1 MDGAF
6 WPIPVKMFVPKSKPP
21 SHTSPVI
28 LASGHPKISPD
39 VSKRETSGRQPKN
52 SSILSPKERALPKLG
67 YAKTLAAQPVG
78 SGAEMIIVEA
88 DLTRGLH
95 SFSIVGLADKAVEE
109 ARDRVSAAVRHSG
122 FKPPKQQNKR
132 IVLSLSPADLK
143 KEGSHYDLA
152 LAIAY
157 LIAAGDLAPCAE
169 EMLFIGELALDGT
182 VRSVRGV
189 LSQVLAAKRYG
200 VKTIFVPPGNS
211 REALLTEGITI
222 YGPKSL
228 AELLQHLK
236 GVKPL
241 PRLVRDRRMLTAPP
255 ALDLSDVKGQESAKR
270 ALEIAAAGR
279 HNIVFYGPPG
289 TGKTML
295 ARALAGILPPLTD
308 DDVLEVTAIHS
319 TAGLLKEGEAMYWP
333 PFRAPHH
340 SISHVAIVGGGA
352 FPKAGEV
359 TLAHKG
365 VLFLDEFPEF
375 DSRAL
380 EALRQPLE
388 DRIVTVS
395 RARASVTFPAD
406 CMIVA
411 AMNPA
416 NTLSDDSRVMMR
428 AAAKQSRR
436 ISRPI
441 VDRLDLW
448 IEVPLVPHDTLANLA
463 NSESSKFVR
472 ARVVAAR
479 TRAEV
484 RTGKK
489 GATNAVLTGREL
501 DEKSGFSA
509 AAKEALTNAATRLHL
524 SPRSYHRT
532 MRVART
538 IADLAG
544 SNLVTPAFVH
554 EALQYRPRGLFGFE

>member
-1 MDGAF
+1 MAPSSPKATKGTASLALEKK
-6 WPIPVKMFVPKSKPP
+6 IVPK
-21 SHTSPVI
+21 H
-28 LASGHPKISPD
+28 
-39 VSKRETSGRQPKN
+39 
-52 SSILSPKERALPKLG
+52 G

-78 SGAEMIIVEA
+78 SGATLVSVEA

-95 SFSIVGLADKAVEE
+95 NFSVVGLADKAVEE
-109 ARDRVSAAVRHSG
+109 ARDRVSAAIRHSG
-122 FKPPKQQNKR
+122 YKPPKQQNKR

-152 LAIAY
+152 LAVAY
-157 LIAAGDLAPCAE
+157 LIAAGDLPTLTE
-169 EMLFIGELALDGT
+169 EVLLIGELALDGT
-182 VRSVRGV
+182 LRAVRGV
-189 LSQVLAAKRYG
+189 LPQVLSAKRHG
-200 VKTIFVPPGNS
+200 TKTVFVPPGNAK
-211 REALLTEGITI
+211 EALLAEGLVV
-222 YGPKSL
+222 YAPASL
-228 AELLQHLK
+228 AELLEHLK
-236 GVKPL
+236 GEKPL
-241 PRLVRDRRMLTAPP
+241 PRLVRDRRIALPPP

-308 DDVLEVTAIHS
+308 DDMLEVTAIHS
-319 TAGLLKEGEAMYWP
+319 TAGLLTEGEAVYWP

-375 DSRAL
+375 DSRTL

-388 DRIVTVS
+388 DKIVTVS
-395 RARASVTFPAD
+395 RARATITFPAD

-416 NTLSDDSRVMMR
+416 STLSEDMRTTMR
-428 AAAKQSRR
+428 AAEKQARR

-448 IEVPLVPHDTLANLA
+448 IEVPLVPHDTLSKLSTGEPSEQVRKRVVLA
-463 NSESSKFVR
+463 R
-472 ARVVAAR
+472 ARAAKR
-479 TRAEV
+479 V
-484 RTGKK
+484 GKK
-489 GATNAVLTGREL
+489 SASNASLSGREL
-501 DEKSGFSA
+501 DEKSGFTKE
-509 AAKEALTNAATRLHL
+509 AKETLTQSASRLNL

-544 SNLVTPAFVH
+544 ADLVTPAFVH

>member
-1 MDGAF
+1 MPVAK
-6 WPIPVKMFVPKSKPP
+6 PKSSVRATVPVKRAVQ
-21 SHTSPVI
+21 
-28 LASGHPKISPD
+28 
-39 VSKRETSGRQPKN
+39 KR
-52 SSILSPKERALPKLG
+52 G
-67 YAKTLAAQPVG
+67 YAKTFAAQPVG
-78 SGAEMIIVEA
+78 SSAEIVMVEA

-95 SFSIVGLADKAVEE
+95 AFSIVGLADKAVEE
-109 ARDRVSAAVRHSG
+109 ARDRLSAAIRHSG
-122 FKPPKQQNKR
+122 HKSPKKQNKR
-132 IVLSLSPADLK
+132 IVLSLSPANLK

-152 LAIAY
+152 LALAY
-157 LIAAGDLAPCAE
+157 LIAAEDLEALNE
-169 EMLFIGELALDGT
+169 GILFVGELALDGT
-182 VRSVRGV
+182 LRAVKGV
-189 LSQVLAAKRYG
+189 LPQVLAAKRHG
-200 VKTIFVPPGNS
+200 VTTIFVPPGNA
-211 REALLTEGITI
+211 REALLAEGMAVYAPST
-222 YGPKSL
+222 L
-228 AELLQHLK
+228 TELLQHVR
-236 GVKPL
+236 GEKPL
-241 PRLVRDRRMLTAPP
+241 PRLVRDHRVSAPP
-255 ALDLSDVKGQESAKR
+255 PSVDLSEVKGQESAKR

-295 ARALAGILPPLTD
+295 ARALAGILPPLVD
-308 DDVLEVTAIHS
+308 DDMLEVTAIHS
-319 TAGLLKEGEAMYWP
+319 TAGLLKDGEAVHWP

-375 DSRAL
+375 DSRTL

-388 DRIVTVS
+388 DRVVTVS

-416 NTLSDDSRVMMR
+416 DTLSDDSRVNIR
-428 AAAKQSRR
+428 AAAKQARR

-448 IEVPLVPHDTLANLA
+448 IEVPLVPHETLSKL
-463 NSESSKFVR
+463 SDGELSSVVR
-472 ARVVAAR
+472 ERVVSAR
-479 TRAEV
+479 SCAEG

-489 GATNAVLTGREL
+489 GATNAALSGRDL
-501 DEKSGFSA
+501 DEKSGFTA
-509 AAKEALTNAATRLHL
+509 AAKDALTQSATRLHL

-544 SNLVTPAFVH
+544 ADAVTPAHIH

>member
-1 MDGAF
+1 MAVARSDPATVRSTKKA
-6 WPIPVKMFVPKSKPP
+6 P
-21 SHTSPVI
+21 
-28 LASGHPKISPD
+28 
-39 VSKRETSGRQPKN
+39 
-52 SSILSPKERALPKLG
+52 LPKAG

-78 SGAEMIIVEA
+78 SGAELVSVEA

-95 SFSIVGLADKAVEE
+95 NFAVVGLADKAVDE
-109 ARDRVSAAVRHSG
+109 ARDRVSAAIRHSG
-122 FKPPKQQNKR
+122 YKSPKQQNKR
-132 IVLSLSPADLK
+132 IILSLSPADLK
-143 KEGSHYDLA
+143 KEGSHYDLSLA
-152 LAIAY
+152 LAY
-157 LIAAGDLAPCAE
+157 LIAAGDLRPPE
-169 EMLFIGELALDGT
+169 DEMLLIGELSLDGT
-182 VRSVRGV
+182 LRAVKGV
-189 LSQVLAAKRYG
+189 LPQVLAAKRHG
-200 VKTIFVPPGNS
+200 TKTIFVPPGNA
-211 REALLTEGITI
+211 REALLAEGMPV
-222 YGPKSL
+222 YAPKSL
-228 AELLQHLK
+228 SELIEHLK

-241 PRLVRDRRMLTAPP
+241 PKLVRDRRTAPPPP
-255 ALDLSDVKGQESAKR
+255 ALDLADVKGQESAKR

-295 ARALAGILPPLTD
+295 ARALSGILPPLTD
-308 DDVLEVTAIHS
+308 DDMLEVTAIHS
-319 TAGLLKEGEAMYWP
+319 TAGLLTESEAVYWP

-375 DSRAL
+375 DSRTL

-395 RARASVTFPAD
+395 RARATVTFPAD

-416 NTLSDDSRVMMR
+416 DTLSDDSRVALR
-428 AAAKQSRR
+428 AAAKQARR

-448 IEVPLVPHDTLANLA
+448 IEVPLVPHDTLAKLSDGEP
-463 NSESSKFVR
+463 SEEVR
-472 ARVVAAR
+472 KRVVAAR
-479 TRAEV
+479 TRVER
-484 RTGKK
+484 RTGKR
-489 GATNAVLTGREL
+489 GATNGALTGREL
-501 DEKSGFSA
+501 DEKSGFTT
-509 AAKEALTNAATRLHL
+509 AAKETLTQSAARLHL

-544 SNLVTPAFVH
+544 ADTVTPSFVH

>member
-1 MDGAF
+1 MPAA
-6 WPIPVKMFVPKSKPP
+6 KSKPAG
-21 SHTSPVI
+21 T
-28 LASGHPKISPD
+28 
-39 VSKRETSGRQPKN
+39 
-52 SSILSPKERALPKLG
+52 LPKHG

-78 SGAEMIIVEA
+78 SGAQLVSVEA

-95 SFSIVGLADKAVEE
+95 NFSVVGLADKAVEE
-109 ARDRVSAAVRHSG
+109 ARDRVSAAIRHSG
-122 FKPPKQQNKR
+122 YKPPKQQNKR

-152 LAIAY
+152 LALAY
-157 LIAAGDLAPCAE
+157 LIAAGDLLPPPE
-169 EMLFIGELALDGT
+169 EMLLIGELALDGT
-182 VRSVRGV
+182 LRAVRGV
-189 LSQVLAAKRYG
+189 LPQVLAAKRHG
-200 VKTIFVPPGNS
+200 TKTIFVPPGNS
-211 REALLTEGITI
+211 REALLAEGVAI
-222 YGPKSL
+222 YAPKSL

-236 GVKPL
+236 GEKPL
-241 PRLVRDRRMLTAPP
+241 PRLVRDRRALVPP
-255 ALDLSDVKGQESAKR
+255 LAIDLADIKGQESAKR

-308 DDVLEVTAIHS
+308 DDMLEVTAIHS
-319 TAGLLKEGEAMYWP
+319 TAGLLKEGEAVQWP

-375 DSRAL
+375 ESRVL

-395 RARASVTFPAD
+395 RARATITFPAD

-416 NTLSDDSRVMMR
+416 DTISNDTRVAIR
-428 AAAKQSRR
+428 AAAKQARR

-448 IEVPLVPHDTLANLA
+448 IEVPLVPHDTLAKLGNGEL
-463 NSESSKFVR
+463 SERVR

-479 TRAEV
+479 ARVEK
-484 RTGKK
+484 RTGKR
-489 GATNAVLTGREL
+489 GATNAALTGREL
-501 DEKSGFSA
+501 DEKSGFST
-509 AAKEALTNAATRLHL
+509 AAKEALTSAAARMNL

-544 SNLVTPAFVH
+544 ADQVTPAFVH

>member
-1 MDGAF
+1 
-6 WPIPVKMFVPKSKPP
+6 V
-21 SHTSPVI
+21 T
-28 LASGHPKISPD
+28 
-39 VSKRETSGRQPKN
+39 
-52 SSILSPKERALPKLG
+52 RAG

-78 SGAEMIIVEA
+78 ALAQLVDVEA

-95 SFSIVGLADKAVEE
+95 NFAVVGLADKAVEE
-109 ARDRVSAAVRHSG
+109 ARDRLSAAIRHSG
-122 FKPPKQQNKR
+122 HKPPKQQNKR

-152 LAIAY
+152 LAVAY
-157 LIAAGDLAPCAE
+157 LIAAGELAPLTEKA
-169 EMLFIGELALDGT
+169 LLVGELALDGAL
-182 VRSVRGV
+182 RAVRGV
-189 LSQVLAAKRYG
+189 LPQVLEAKRKG
-200 VKTIFVPPGNS
+200 VRTVYVPPGNA
-211 REALLTEGITI
+211 REALLAEGITV
-222 YGPKSL
+222 YAPETL
-228 AELLQHLK
+228 ADVIVHLK
-236 GVKPL
+236 GEKPL
-241 PRLVRDRRMLTAPP
+241 PRLVRSRETPEPP
-255 ALDLSDVKGQESAKR
+255 LALDLADVKGQESAKR

-308 DDVLEVTAIHS
+308 DDMLEVTAIHS
-319 TAGLLKEGEAMYWP
+319 TAGLLAEGEAVHWP

-375 DSRAL
+375 DSRTL

-388 DRIVTVS
+388 DRVVTVS
-395 RARASVTFPAD
+395 RARATITFPAD

-416 NTLSDDSRVMMR
+416 NTLAEDAR
-428 AAAKQSRR
+428 AALRAAEKQARR

-448 IEVPLVPHDTLANLA
+448 IEVPLVPHDTLAGLA
-463 NSESSKFVR
+463 LGEPSAVVR
-472 ARVVAAR
+472 ERVVASR
-479 TRAEV
+479 ERAAK
-484 RTGKK
+484 RTGKRGMTN
-489 GATNAVLTGREL
+489 GALTGRML
-501 DEKSGFSA
+501 DEKCGFTV
-509 AAKEALTNAATRLHL
+509 AAKEALTSAAARLNL

-538 IADLAG
+538 IADLAHAE
-544 SNLVTPAFVH
+544 SVTPAHIH
-554 EALQYRPRGLFGFE
+554 EALQYRPRVLFGFE

>member
-1 MDGAF
+1 MARVA
-6 WPIPVKMFVPKSKPP
+6 PNARVV
-21 SHTSPVI
+21 
-28 LASGHPKISPD
+28 HPK
-39 VSKRETSGRQPKN
+39 
-52 SSILSPKERALPKLG
+52 KEARAALPKTG
-67 YAKTLAAQPVG
+67 YAKVLTAQPVG
-78 SGAEMIIVEA
+78 ARAEIVSVEA

-95 SFSIVGLADKAVEE
+95 NFAVVGLADKAVEE
-109 ARDRVSAAVRHSG
+109 ARDRVSAAIRHSG
-122 FKPPKQQNKR
+122 YKSPKQQNKR

-152 LAIAY
+152 LALAY
-157 LIAAGDLAPCAE
+157 LIASGEAE
-169 EMLFIGELALDGT
+169 AFPDEVLLIGELALDGT
-182 VRSVRGV
+182 LRNVRGV
-189 LSQVLAAKRYG
+189 LPQVLAAKRRG
-200 VKTIFVPPGNS
+200 IQKIFVPPGNA
-211 REALLTEGITI
+211 REALLAEGVAV
-222 YGPKSL
+222 YAPASL
-228 AELLQHLK
+228 AELMQHLQ
-236 GVKPL
+236 GEKPL
-241 PRLVRDRRMLTAPP
+241 PRLLRDRRVGRQPLTI
-255 ALDLSDVKGQESAKR
+255 DLADIKGQESAKR

-295 ARALAGILPPLTD
+295 ARALTGILPPLTD
-308 DDVLEVTAIHS
+308 DEMLEVTAIHS
-319 TAGLLKEGEAMYWP
+319 TAGLLADGEAVEWP

-340 SISHVAIVGGGA
+340 SVSHVAIVGGGA

-375 DSRAL
+375 ESRVL

-395 RARASVTFPAD
+395 RARATITFPAD

-416 NTLSDDSRVMMR
+416 DTLASDSRAAIQ
-428 AAAKQSRR
+428 AAAKQARR

-448 IEVPLVPHDTLANLA
+448 IEVPLVPHATLAKLA
-463 NSESSKFVR
+463 SGESSEEVR
-472 ARVVAAR
+472 KRVVLARQKAAR
-479 TRAEV
+479 
-484 RTGKK
+484 RTGKS
-489 GATNAVLTGREL
+489 GATNAALTGREL
-501 DEKSGFSA
+501 DEKSGFTREAKESLMTA
-509 AAKEALTNAATRLHL
+509 AARMRL

-544 SNLVTPAFVH
+544 EDRVTPACIH

>member
-1 MDGAF
+1 MPAAS
-6 WPIPVKMFVPKSKPP
+6 PRSKVSIPK
-21 SHTSPVI
+21 H
-28 LASGHPKISPD
+28 
-39 VSKRETSGRQPKN
+39 
-52 SSILSPKERALPKLG
+52 G

-78 SGAEMIIVEA
+78 SGAEMVVVEA

-95 SFSIVGLADKAVEE
+95 NFSVVGLADKAVDE

-122 FKPPKQQNKR
+122 YKPPKQQNKR

-152 LAIAY
+152 LALAY
-157 LIAAGDLAPCAE
+157 LIAAGDLEPLSE
-169 EMLFIGELALDGT
+169 DILFVGELALDGA
-182 VRSVRGV
+182 VRAVRGV
-189 LSQVLAAKRYG
+189 LPQVLAAKRYG
-200 VKTIFVPPGNS
+200 VKTIFVPQGNT
-211 REALLTEGITI
+211 REALLAEGVSV
-222 YGPKSL
+222 YAPESL

-236 GVKPL
+236 GEKLL
-241 PRLVRDRRMLTAPP
+241 PRLMRDRHTPLPPP

-295 ARALAGILPPLTD
+295 ARALAGILPPLSD
-308 DDVLEVTAIHS
+308 DDMLEVTAIHS
-319 TAGLLKEGEAMYWP
+319 TAGLLGDGEAVHWP

-340 SISHVAIVGGGA
+340 SISHVAIVGGGT

-375 DSRAL
+375 DSRTL

-395 RARASVTFPAD
+395 RARATITFPAD

-416 NTLSDDSRVMMR
+416 NTLSEDSRATYR
-428 AAAKQSRR
+428 AAQKQARR

-448 IEVPLVPHDTLANLA
+448 IEVPLVPHDTL
-463 NSESSKFVR
+463 SKLSNGEAS
-472 ARVVAAR
+472 ARVRERVVTAR
-479 TRAEV
+479 TLAEK

-489 GATNAVLTGREL
+489 GTTNAALTGRQL
-501 DEKSGFSA
+501 DEKSGFSI
-509 AAKEALTNAATRLHL
+509 AAKETLTNAAARLNL

-544 SNLVTPAFVH
+544 AETVTPAFIH

>member
-1 MDGAF
+1 M
-6 WPIPVKMFVPKSKPP
+6 PVAKPKPVPVRAK
-21 SHTSPVI
+21 HTV
-28 LASGHPKISPD
+28 
-39 VSKRETSGRQPKN
+39 Q
-52 SSILSPKERALPKLG
+52 KLG

-78 SGAEMIIVEA
+78 SSAELVTVEA

-95 SFSIVGLADKAVEE
+95 AFSIVGLADKAVEE
-109 ARDRVSAAVRHSG
+109 ARDRLSAAIRHSG
-122 FKPPKQQNKR
+122 HKPPKKQNKR

-152 LAIAY
+152 LALAY
-157 LIAAGDLAPCAE
+157 LIAAGELEALTEDMLLA
-169 EMLFIGELALDGT
+169 GELALDGT
-182 VRSVRGV
+182 LRAVKGV
-189 LSQVLAAKRYG
+189 LPQVLAAKRRG
-200 VKTIFVPPGNS
+200 VKTIFVPQGNA
-211 REALLTEGITI
+211 REALLAEGVAVYAPTT
-222 YGPKSL
+222 L
-228 AELLQHLK
+228 TELLEHLK
-236 GVKPL
+236 GEKPL
-241 PRLVRDRRMLTAPP
+241 PQLMRDRRTP
-255 ALDLSDVKGQESAKR
+255 AQPLSIDLSDVKGQESAKR

-295 ARALAGILPPLTD
+295 ARALSGILPPLTD
-308 DDVLEVTAIHS
+308 DDMLEVTAIHS
-319 TAGLLKEGEAMYWP
+319 TAGLLSDGEAVHWP

-375 DSRAL
+375 DSRTL

-395 RARASVTFPAD
+395 RARASITFPAD

-416 NTLSDDSRVMMR
+416 DTLSDDSRVAQR
-428 AAAKQSRR
+428 AVQKQARR

-448 IEVPLVPHDTLANLA
+448 IEVPLVLHETLSKL
-463 NSESSKFVR
+463 STGESSATVR
-472 ARVVAAR
+472 ERVVAAR
-479 TRAEV
+479 AKAAK
-484 RTGKK
+484 RTGKQS
-489 GATNAVLTGREL
+489 ATNAALSGREL
-501 DEKSGFSA
+501 DEKSSFTA
-509 AAKEALTNAATRLHL
+509 AAKDALTQSAARLHL

-544 SNLVTPAFVH
+544 ADAVTPAHIH

>member
-1 MDGAF
+1 MARTL
-6 WPIPVKMFVPKSKPP
+6 PKS
-21 SHTSPVI
+21 
-28 LASGHPKISPD
+28 
-39 VSKRETSGRQPKN
+39 
-52 SSILSPKERALPKLG
+52 G
-67 YAKTLAAQPVG
+67 YAKTLAAQPLG
-78 SGAEMIIVEA
+78 SSAELVNVEA

-109 ARDRVSAAVRHSG
+109 ARDRISAAVRHSG
-122 FKPPKQQNKR
+122 YKSPKQQNKR

-143 KEGSHYDLA
+143 KEGSHYDVALA
-152 LAIAY
+152 LAY
-157 LIAAGDLAPCAE
+157 LVASGDVPALSVE
-169 EMLFIGELALDGT
+169 TLFIGELALDGT
-182 VRSVRGV
+182 LRSVHGV
-189 LSQVLAAKRYG
+189 LPQVLAAKAKG
-200 VKTIFVPPGNS
+200 VTTVIVPPGNA
-211 REALLTEGITI
+211 REALLVEGIAV
-222 YGPKSL
+222 YAPSSL
-228 AELLQHLK
+228 SELLAQYK
-236 GVKPL
+236 GGKRL
-241 PRLVRDRRMLTAPP
+241 ARLVRDRRAPLP
-255 ALDLSDVKGQESAKR
+255 PPSLDLLDVKGQESAKR

-295 ARALAGILPPLTD
+295 ARALPGILPPLSD
-308 DDVLEVTAIHS
+308 DEVLEVTAIHS
-319 TAGLLKEGEAMYWP
+319 TAGILPEGDAVHWP

-340 SISHVAIVGGGA
+340 SISHVAIVGGGT

-375 DSRAL
+375 DSRTL

-395 RARASVTFPAD
+395 RAKATVTFPAD

-416 NTLSDDSRVMMR
+416 DTLSSDARVALR

-448 IEVPLVPHDTLANLA
+448 IEVPLIPHETLAKLA
-463 NSESSKFVR
+463 SGESSERVR
-472 ARVVAAR
+472 ERVVAAR
-479 TRAEV
+479 RRAEK
-484 RTGKK
+484 RGGRK
-489 GATNAVLTGREL
+489 GTANAALTGREL
-501 DEKSGFSA
+501 DEKSGFTA
-509 AAKEALTNAATRLHL
+509 AAKEALTQSAARLRL

-544 SNLVTPAFVH
+544 SESVTPAFVH
-554 EALQYRPRGLFGFE
+554 EALQYRPRGLFGSE

>member
-1 MDGAF
+1 MT
-6 WPIPVKMFVPKSKPP
+6 VPKTNKKYPTEP
-21 SHTSPVI
+21 
-28 LASGHPKISPD
+28 L
-39 VSKRETSGRQPKN
+39 
-52 SSILSPKERALPKLG
+52 KLG
-67 YAKTLAAQPVG
+67 YAKTLAAQPIG
-78 SGAEMIIVEA
+78 SSAQLVNVEA

-95 SFSIVGLADKAVEE
+95 AFSIVGLADKAVEE
-109 ARDRVSAAVRHSG
+109 ARDRLSAAIRHSG
-122 FKPPKQQNKR
+122 YKSPKQQNKR

-143 KEGSHYDLA
+143 KEGSHYDVALA
-152 LAIAY
+152 LAY
-157 LIAAGDLAPCAE
+157 LIAAGDVAPLGE
-169 EMLFIGELALDGT
+169 KTLFIGELALDGT
-182 VRSVRGV
+182 LRTVRGV
-189 LSQVLAAKRYG
+189 LPQALAAKREG
-200 VKTIFVPPGNS
+200 IQTIIVPPGNA
-211 REALLTEGITI
+211 REALLAEGAAV
-222 YGPKSL
+222 YAPASL
-228 AELLQHLK
+228 VELLRHLK
-236 GVKPL
+236 GEKPL
-241 PRLVRDRRMLTAPP
+241 ARLVRDRRVPLPPP
-255 ALDLSDVKGQESAKR
+255 ALDLSDVKGQEGAKR
-270 ALEIAAAGR
+270 ALEVAAAGR

-308 DDVLEVTAIHS
+308 DEMLEVTAIHS
-319 TAGLLKEGEAMYWP
+319 TAGILEEGEAVHWP

-375 DSRAL
+375 DSRTL

-395 RARASVTFPAD
+395 RARATITFPAD

-416 NTLSDDSRVMMR
+416 DTLSTDVRVALN
-428 AAAKQSRR
+428 AAAKQARR

-448 IEVPLVPHDTLANLA
+448 IEVPLVPHGTLAKLSRGEP
-463 NSESSKFVR
+463 SERVR
-472 ARVVAAR
+472 ERVVAAR
-479 TRAEV
+479 RLAEK
-484 RTGKK
+484 RTDKR
-489 GATNAVLTGREL
+489 GAVNAMLSGREL

-509 AAKEALTNAATRLHL
+509 AAKETLTQSAARLNL

-544 SNLVTPAFVH
+544 SDTVTPAFVH

>member
-1 MDGAF
+1 MAAA
-6 WPIPVKMFVPKSKPP
+6 PRPK
-21 SHTSPVI
+21 T
-28 LASGHPKISPD
+28 
-39 VSKRETSGRQPKN
+39 
-52 SSILSPKERALPKLG
+52 G
-67 YAKTLAAQPVG
+67 YAKTLAAQPIG
-78 SGAEMIIVEA
+78 SLAELVSVEA

-109 ARDRVSAAVRHSG
+109 ARDRISAAIRHSG
-122 FKPPKQQNKR
+122 YKPPKQQNKR

-152 LAIAY
+152 LALAY
-157 LIAAGDLAPCAE
+157 LAAAGDVLVPKEDVLC
-169 EMLFIGELALDGT
+169 IGELALDGT
-182 VRSVRGV
+182 LRTVRGV
-189 LSQVLAAKRYG
+189 LPQVIAAKRRG
-200 VKTIFVPPGNS
+200 VKTIFVPPGNAK
-211 REALLTEGITI
+211 EALLAEGAVV
-222 YGPKSL
+222 YAPPSL
-228 AELLQHLK
+228 SQFLDHLK
-236 GVKPL
+236 GEKPL
-241 PRLVRDRRMLTAPP
+241 PRLVRDRRSPMPPP
-255 ALDLSDVKGQESAKR
+255 ALDLADVKGQESAKR

-279 HNIVFYGPPG
+279 HNIVLYGPPG

-295 ARALAGILPPLTD
+295 ARALAGILPPLSD
-308 DDVLEVTAIHS
+308 DEMLEVTAIHS
-319 TAGLLKEGEAMYWP
+319 TAGLLGDGEAVHWP
-333 PFRAPHH
+333 PFRSPHH
-340 SISHVAIVGGGA
+340 SVSHVAIVGGGA

-388 DRIVTVS
+388 DHIVTVS
-395 RARASVTFPAD
+395 RARATVTFPAD

-416 NTLSDDSRVMMR
+416 DTLANDSRVAIR
-428 AAAKQSRR
+428 AAAKQARR

-448 IEVPLVPHDTLANLA
+448 IEVPLVPHETLTKLSQGEP
-463 NSESSKFVR
+463 SEKVR
-472 ARVVAAR
+472 ARVMAAR
-479 TRAEV
+479 KRAEQ
-484 RTGKK
+484 RAGKR
-489 GATNAVLTGREL
+489 GFANAALSGREL
-501 DEKSGFSA
+501 DQKSGFSA
-509 AAKEALTNAATRLHL
+509 LAKETLATAAARMRL
-524 SPRSYHRT
+524 SPRGYHRT

-544 SNLVTPAFVH
+544 AETVTPSFVQ

>member
-1 MDGAF
+1 MT
-6 WPIPVKMFVPKSKPP
+6 VTKTKPASVRVQSLP
-21 SHTSPVI
+21 HT
-28 LASGHPKISPD
+28 
-39 VSKRETSGRQPKN
+39 E
-52 SSILSPKERALPKLG
+52 LPKHG

-78 SGAEMIIVEA
+78 SSAEIVVVEA

-95 SFSIVGLADKAVEE
+95 NFVIVGLADKAVEE
-109 ARDRVSAAVRHSG
+109 ARDRVSAAIRHSG
-122 FKPPKQQNKR
+122 YKPPKQQNKR

-143 KEGSHYDLA
+143 KEGSHYDLPLA
-152 LAIAY
+152 LAY
-157 LIAAGDLAPCAE
+157 LIAAGDLEPFAE
-169 EMLFIGELALDGT
+169 DTLSIGELALDGT
-182 VRSVRGV
+182 LRSVRGV
-189 LSQVLAAKRYG
+189 LPQVLAAKRKG
-200 VKTIFVPPGNS
+200 IKKIFVPTGNA
-211 REALLTEGITI
+211 REALLAEGLAI
-222 YGPKSL
+222 YAPASL
-228 AELLQHLK
+228 GELLQHLK
-236 GVKPL
+236 GEKPL
-241 PRLVRDRRMLTAPP
+241 SRLVRDHRLPLPPP
-255 ALDLSDVKGQESAKR
+255 AIDLSEVKGQESAKR

-295 ARALAGILPPLTD
+295 ARALSGILPPLTD
-308 DDVLEVTAIHS
+308 DEMLEVTAIHS
-319 TAGLLKEGEAMYWP
+319 TAGLLKDGEAVYWP

-340 SISHVAIVGGGA
+340 SVSHVAIVGGGA

-365 VLFLDEFPEF
+365 ILFLDEFPEF
-375 DSRAL
+375 ESRVL

-395 RARASVTFPAD
+395 RARATVTFPAD

-416 NTLSDDSRVMMR
+416 DTLSNDSRASVR
-428 AAAKQSRR
+428 AAEKQSRR

-448 IEVPLVPHDTLANLA
+448 IEVPLVPHDTLSRL
-463 NSESSKFVR
+463 SHGESSEQVRTRVIAARHRAGVR
-472 ARVVAAR
+472 A
-479 TRAEV
+479 
-484 RTGKK
+484 GKH
-489 GATNAVLTGREL
+489 GVTNAALTGREL
-501 DEKSGFSA
+501 DEKSNFSD
-509 AAKEALTNAATRLHL
+509 AAKETLTIAAARMNL

-538 IADLAG
+538 IADLAD
-544 SNLVTPAFVH
+544 SDVVTPSFVH

>member
-1 MDGAF
+1 MPAAQ
-6 WPIPVKMFVPKSKPP
+6 PKLASVPK
-21 SHTSPVI
+21 H
-28 LASGHPKISPD
+28 
-39 VSKRETSGRQPKN
+39 
-52 SSILSPKERALPKLG
+52 G

-78 SGAEMIIVEA
+78 SSAELVSVEA

-95 SFSIVGLADKAVEE
+95 NFSIVGLADKAVEE
-109 ARDRVSAAVRHSG
+109 ARDRLSAAIRHSG
-122 FKPPKQQNKR
+122 YKPPKQQNKR

-143 KEGSHYDLA
+143 KEGSHYDLSLA
-152 LAIAY
+152 LAY
-157 LIAAGDLAPCAE
+157 LIAAGDLAPLPE
-169 EMLFIGELALDGT
+169 EILLVGELALDGT
-182 VRSVRGV
+182 LRAVRGV
-189 LSQVLAAKRYG
+189 LPQVLAAKRRG
-200 VKTIFVPPGNS
+200 IKTIFVPLGNS
-211 REALLTEGITI
+211 REALLAEGITV
-222 YGPKSL
+222 YAPTSL
-228 AELLQHLK
+228 TELLQHLK
-236 GVKPL
+236 GEKPL
-241 PRLVRDRRMLTAPP
+241 PRLVRDRRTPAPPP
-255 ALDLSDVKGQESAKR
+255 ALDLADVKGQESAKR

-295 ARALAGILPPLTD
+295 ARALSGILPPLSD
-308 DDVLEVTAIHS
+308 DEMLEVTAIHS
-319 TAGLLKEGEAMYWP
+319 TAGLLSGGEAVYWP

-375 DSRAL
+375 DSRTL

-395 RARASVTFPAD
+395 RARATITFPAD

-416 NTLSDDSRVMMR
+416 DTLSDDSRVAMR
-428 AAAKQSRR
+428 AAQKQARR

-448 IEVPLVPHDTLANLA
+448 IEVPLVPHDTLAKLSRGEPSA
-463 NSESSKFVR
+463 QVR
-472 ARVVAAR
+472 ERVVVAR
-479 TRAEV
+479 TRAAK

-489 GATNAVLTGREL
+489 SATNAALSGREL
-501 DEKSGFSA
+501 DEKSGFTVSAREALTSA
-509 AAKEALTNAATRLHL
+509 AARLHL

-544 SNLVTPAFVH
+544 ADSVTPAFVL

>member
-1 MDGAF
+1 MAA
-6 WPIPVKMFVPKSKPP
+6 P
-21 SHTSPVI
+21 SP
-28 LASGHPKISPD
+28 AA
-39 VSKRETSGRQPKN
+39 
-52 SSILSPKERALPKLG
+52 KEATNDAKHG
-67 YAKTLAAQPVG
+67 YAKTIAAQPVG
-78 SGAEMIIVEA
+78 SSAELVTVEA

-95 SFSIVGLADKAVEE
+95 SFAVVGLADKAVEE
-109 ARDRVSAAVRHSG
+109 ARDRVSAAIRHSG
-122 FKPPKQQNKR
+122 YKSPKQQNKK

-143 KEGSHYDLA
+143 KEGSHYDVALA
-152 LAIAY
+152 LAY
-157 LIAAGDLAPCAE
+157 LIAAGEIPAVGDKA
-169 EMLFIGELALDGT
+169 LFIGELALDGT
-182 VRSVRGV
+182 LRSVRGV
-189 LSQVLAAKRYG
+189 LPQVLAAKRHHVTTVY
-200 VKTIFVPPGNS
+200 VPPGNA
-211 REALLTEGITI
+211 REALLAEGMTVFA
-222 YGPKSL
+222 PPSL
-228 AELLQHLK
+228 SDLLKHLK
-236 GVKPL
+236 GEKPL
-241 PRLVRDRRMLTAPP
+241 YKLMRDKRTPIAPP
-255 ALDLSDVKGQESAKR
+255 AIDLCDVKGQESAKR

-295 ARALAGILPPLTD
+295 ARALAGILPPLSAD
-308 DDVLEVTAIHS
+308 DMLEVTAIHS
-319 TAGLLKEGEAMYWP
+319 TAGLLKEGQAVYWP

-340 SISHVAIVGGGA
+340 SVSHVAIVGGGA

-375 DSRAL
+375 ESRAL

-395 RARASVTFPAD
+395 RARATITFPAD

-416 NTLSDDSRVMMR
+416 DTISNDAQITLR
-428 AAAKQSRR
+428 AAAKQARR

-448 IEVPLVPHDTLANLA
+448 IEVPHVPHETLVKLGTG
-463 NSESSKFVR
+463 ESSQKVR
-472 ARVVAAR
+472 ERVVAAR
-479 TRAEV
+479 ARAEQ
-484 RTGKK
+484 RTGKR
-489 GATNAVLTGREL
+489 GATNAALTGRDL
-501 DEKSGFSA
+501 DEKSGFTTAS
-509 AAKEALTNAATRLHL
+509 KEALTNAAVRMNL

-544 SNLVTPAFVH
+544 EDQVAPAYVL

>member
-1 MDGAF
+1 MPAT
-6 WPIPVKMFVPKSKPP
+6 KSK
-21 SHTSPVI
+21 
-28 LASGHPKISPD
+28 LAGATPKH
-39 VSKRETSGRQPKN
+39 
-52 SSILSPKERALPKLG
+52 G

-78 SGAEMIIVEA
+78 SGAELVSVEA

-95 SFSIVGLADKAVEE
+95 NFSVVGLADKAVEE
-109 ARDRVSAAVRHSG
+109 ARDRISAAIRHSG
-122 FKPPKQQNKR
+122 HKPPKQQNKR

-152 LAIAY
+152 LALAY
-157 LIAAGDLAPCAE
+157 LIAAGDAPPLSE
-169 EMLFIGELALDGT
+169 NMLLVGELALDGT
-182 VRSVRGV
+182 LRAVRGV
-189 LSQVLAAKRYG
+189 LPQVLAAKRHG
-200 VKTIFVPPGNS
+200 IKIIFVPSKNA
-211 REALLTEGITI
+211 REALLADGVAV
-222 YGPKSL
+222 YAPASL

-236 GVKPL
+236 GEKPL
-241 PRLVRDRRMLTAPP
+241 PLLIRDRRVAPP
-255 ALDLSDVKGQESAKR
+255 PPSLDLADIKGQESAKR

-308 DDVLEVTAIHS
+308 DDMLEVTAIHS
-319 TAGLLKEGEAMYWP
+319 TAGLLKEGEEVYWP

-352 FPKAGEV
+352 FPRAGEV

-375 DSRAL
+375 ESRAL

-388 DRIVTVS
+388 DRIITVS
-395 RARASVTFPAD
+395 RARATVTFPAD

-416 NTLSDDSRVMMR
+416 NTISDDARVTLR
-428 AAAKQSRR
+428 AAAKQARR

-448 IEVPLVPHDTLANLA
+448 IEVPLVPHDTLARL
-463 NSESSKFVR
+463 SGGELS
-472 ARVVAAR
+472 ARVRERVIAAR
-479 TRAEV
+479 TRSERRV
-484 RTGKK
+484 GKR
-489 GATNAVLTGREL
+489 GATNAALTSRAL

-509 AAKEALTNAATRLHL
+509 AAKETLMSSAARLNL

-544 SNLVTPAFVH
+544 ADSVTPAFVH

>member
-1 MDGAF
+1 MA
-6 WPIPVKMFVPKSKPP
+6 VPK
-21 SHTSPVI
+21 H
-28 LASGHPKISPD
+28 
-39 VSKRETSGRQPKN
+39 
-52 SSILSPKERALPKLG
+52 G

-78 SGAEMIIVEA
+78 SGAELVSVEA

-95 SFSIVGLADKAVEE
+95 NFSVVGLADKAVDE
-109 ARDRVSAAVRHSG
+109 ARDRVSAAIRHSG
-122 FKPPKQQNKR
+122 YKSPKQQNKR
-132 IVLSLSPADLK
+132 IVISLSPADLK

-152 LAIAY
+152 LALAY
-157 LIAAGDLAPCAE
+157 LIAAGDVEPLE
-169 EMLFIGELALDGT
+169 EKVLFVGELALDGT
-182 VRSVRGV
+182 LRAVKGV
-189 LSQVLAAKRYG
+189 LPQVLAAKRKG

-211 REALLTEGITI
+211 REALLADGVVV
-222 YGPKSL
+222 YSPDSL
-228 AELLQHLK
+228 ADLLQHLN
-236 GVKPL
+236 GEKPL
-241 PRLVRDRRMLTAPP
+241 TRLVRDRRVSAPPP
-255 ALDLSDVKGQESAKR
+255 ALDLADVKGQESAKR

-308 DDVLEVTAIHS
+308 DDMLEVTAIHS
-319 TAGLLKEGEAMYWP
+319 TAGLLKDGEAVYWP

-340 SISHVAIVGGGA
+340 SLSHVAMVGGGT

-375 DSRAL
+375 ESRAL

-388 DRIVTVS
+388 DRVVTVS
-395 RARASVTFPAD
+395 RARATITFPAD

-416 NTLSDDSRVMMR
+416 DTLSTNARESQR
-428 AAAKQSRR
+428 AAAKQARR

-448 IEVPLVPHDTLANLA
+448 IEVPLVPHDTLAKLSTGEA
-463 NSESSKFVR
+463 S
-472 ARVVAAR
+472 ARVRERVVSAR
-479 TRAEV
+479 SRAEK

-489 GATNAVLTGREL
+489 GSTNAALTSRQL

-509 AAKEALTNAATRLHL
+509 SAKEALMSAAARLNL
-524 SPRSYHRT
+524 SPRSFHRT

-544 SNLVTPAFVH
+544 ADSVTPAFVH
-554 EALQYRPRGLFGFE
+554 ESLQYRPRGLFGFE

>member
-1 MDGAF
+1 M
-6 WPIPVKMFVPKSKPP
+6 
-21 SHTSPVI
+21 
-28 LASGHPKISPD
+28 ISSEEGD
-39 VSKRETSGRQPKN
+39 AHSRVSAIEQ
-52 SSILSPKERALPKLG
+52 KELPRHG

-78 SGAEMIIVEA
+78 SSAEMVIVEA

-95 SFSIVGLADKAVEE
+95 NFAVVGLADKAVEE
-109 ARDRVSAAVRHSG
+109 ARDRVSAAIRHSG
-122 FKPPKQQNKR
+122 YKPPKQQNKR

-143 KEGSHYDLA
+143 KEGSHYDLP
-152 LAIAY
+152 LAVAY
-157 LIAAGDLAPCAE
+157 LIAAGDLEPLTE
-169 EMLFIGELALDGT
+169 DILFIGELALDGT
-182 VRSVRGV
+182 LRMVRGV
-189 LSQVLAAKRYG
+189 LPQVLAAKRAG
-200 VKTIFVPPGNS
+200 IKTMFVPQGNA
-211 REALLTEGITI
+211 REALLAEGVAL
-222 YGPKSL
+222 YAPASL

-236 GVKPL
+236 GEKRI
-241 PRLVRDRRMLTAPP
+241 PRLVRDNRRSVPPP
-255 ALDLSDVKGQESAKR
+255 AIDLSDVKGQESAKR

-295 ARALAGILPPLTD
+295 ARALAGILPSLTD
-308 DDVLEVTAIHS
+308 DEMLEVTAIHS
-319 TAGLLKEGEAMYWP
+319 TAGLLKDGEAVHWP

-340 SISHVAIVGGGA
+340 SVSHVAIVGGGS

-375 DSRAL
+375 ESRVL

-395 RARASVTFPAD
+395 RARATITFPAD

-416 NTLSDDSRVMMR
+416 DTLSNNSRESLR
-428 AAAKQSRR
+428 AAERQSRR

-448 IEVPLVPHDTLANLA
+448 IEVPLVPHDTLAKL
-463 NSESSKFVR
+463 SSGESSDLVR
-472 ARVVAAR
+472 KRVVAAR
-479 TRAEV
+479 ALAAKRA
-484 RTGKK
+484 GKP
-489 GATNAVLTGREL
+489 GATNVALTGREL
-501 DEKSGFSA
+501 DEKSGFGPDAKQALTMA
-509 AAKEALTNAATRLHL
+509 AARMNL

-544 SNLVTPAFVH
+544 AAEVTPAFVH